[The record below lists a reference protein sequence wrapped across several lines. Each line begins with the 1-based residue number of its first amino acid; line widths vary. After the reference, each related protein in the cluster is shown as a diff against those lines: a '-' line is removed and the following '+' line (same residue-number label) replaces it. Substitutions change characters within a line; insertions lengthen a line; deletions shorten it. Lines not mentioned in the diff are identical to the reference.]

1 MDTQLVKD
9 ILQIT
14 TTKHDK
20 YIETMIPLMTDIVEE
35 KFFGSFAVDE
45 LNKKIIPSTA
55 KVAIAKWIEFN
66 MNRAG
71 LESESEGISYSY
83 SLEVPKSIKEMLPRE
98 KVKFL

>member
-1 MDTQLVKD
+1 MDIQTVKD
-9 ILQIT
+9 ILRIT
-14 TTKHDK
+14 TTKHDI
-20 YIETMIPLMTDIVEE
+20 YIDTMLPLMTDIVEE
-35 KFFGSFAVDE
+35 KFYGSFELDE
-45 LNKKIIPSTA
+45 TDNKIIPSAA
-55 KVAIAKWIEFN
+55 KIAIAKWIEFN